1 MNKTHRPAFVR
12 ALEHKIFTRKTGV
25 LSRSAAP
32 LMRPR
37 ILLWLL
43 LTAASVHANAVDAP
57 QTGENSSTP
66 LKHLSLAQL
75 GNIEVTT
82 ASKEP
87 EEIWRT
93 PAAVYVLTRDDIR
106 RSGATSIPEVLR
118 LVPGVEVARV
128 NSSVWAVGIRGFGS
142 AFSKSVLV
150 LIDGRSVYTPLFA
163 GVEWNVQS
171 VLLEDV
177 ERIEVIRG
185 PGGTIWGSNAVSGV
199 INIITKSAKDT
210 RGTYASTSGGNMNQS
225 RSAVRY
231 GGGRGNSFNYR
242 AYAMGFGEAPE
253 FHRDGDNYD
262 DWQLGQAGFRTDS
275 RPTDRDALTVQGD
288 LYTDM
293 LGNRSASPTTR
304 RPTNGM
310 WTEHNTFRAAISW
323 GVGTANSATPPI
335 CNFSLTTIAPTGWD
349 RSWEKHAT
357 PSTLTSSTIWS

>member
-1 MNKTHRPAFVR
+1 
-12 ALEHKIFTRKTGV
+12 
-25 LSRSAAP
+25 
-32 LMRPR
+32 
-37 ILLWLL
+37 
-43 LTAASVHANAVDAP
+43 
-57 QTGENSSTP
+57 
-66 LKHLSLAQL
+66 
-75 GNIEVTT
+75 
-82 ASKEP
+82 
-87 EEIWRT
+87 
-93 PAAVYVLTRDDIR
+93 
-106 RSGATSIPEVLR
+106 
-118 LVPGVEVARV
+118 VEVARV

-210 RGTYASTSGGNMNQS
+210 RGAYASTSGGNMNQS

-262 DWQLGQAGFRTDS
+262 DWQLGQAGFRTDPDRRTVTRLPFRVIFTRTCWATDQHRLLLAA
-275 RPTDRDALTVQGD
+275 RPTECGRNTIRLGRQSPGRWHRELSHTSDLQLQAYYDRTYRLGPQLGETRNTFDLDFIHHLVLKQRNEIIWGLGARWSPSSIVQTVATVDFVPHHMANNIYSAFVQDQIAILQDKIWLTVGFEVRAQHLYRLGEPAQRASVVDAD
-288 LYTDM
+288 LPSNV
-293 LGNRSASPTTR
+293 LGSAITR
-304 RPTNGM
+304 GAD
-310 WTEHNTFRAAISW
+310 TF
-323 GVGTANSATPPI
+323 AN
-335 CNFSLTTIAPTGWD
+335 
-349 RSWEKHAT
+349 
-357 PSTLTSSTIWS
+357 

>member
-1 MNKTHRPAFVR
+1 
-12 ALEHKIFTRKTGV
+12 
-25 LSRSAAP
+25 
-32 LMRPR
+32 
-37 ILLWLL
+37 
-43 LTAASVHANAVDAP
+43 
-57 QTGENSSTP
+57 
-66 LKHLSLAQL
+66 
-75 GNIEVTT
+75 
-82 ASKEP
+82 
-87 EEIWRT
+87 
-93 PAAVYVLTRDDIR
+93 
-106 RSGATSIPEVLR
+106 
-118 LVPGVEVARV
+118 VARV

-199 INIITKSAKDT
+199 INIITKGAKDT
-210 RGTYASTSGGNMNQS
+210 RGAYASTSGGNMNQS

-310 WTEHNTFRAAISW
+310 WTEHNTSRAAISW
-323 GVGTANSATPPI
+323 GAGTANSATPPI
-335 CNFSLTTIAPTGWD
+335 CNFRLTTIAPTGWD
-349 RSWEKHAT
+349 RSWRNTQHLR
-357 PSTLTSSTIWS
+357 P